1 MEGTNY
7 WCMIILLQAKIHPP
21 PMAQQTLVGLGL
33 LTNQASRSLP
43 PSPSPPLS
51 LTHTHTHTR

>member
-43 PSPSPPLS
+43 PSPSPSLS
-51 LTHTHTHTR
+51 HTHTR